1 MEDRNRDEANFRR
14 TVMLTRQE
22 GEEPSE
28 VGRKLGESSF
38 TELKREKGLKKKI
51 RMSFAWLSS
60 QEVKR

>member
-1 MEDRNRDEANFRR
+1 
-14 TVMLTRQE
+14 MLKRQE
-22 GEEPSE
+22 GKEPSE